1 MQIESDLDGRAPC
14 TSTVTG
20 YEDPLSQEQ
29 NMLQPPSHAKNS
41 TLVAFTAQCV
51 SGGVG
56 REACESTN
64 SPTVS
69 STVSRR
75 FFGRLHMS
83 PTGFVDGAALLNLV
97 DLDSTWP
104 RSRTRSLSISK
115 SGDAA
120 LEASKQQLQC
130 LRAFQVRRA
139 LRCIAFARS
148 PASTKLI
155 FNSRRASQAR
165 RDETTRQKGAALR
178 AKENQRMPGLRFAG

>member
-1 MQIESDLDGRAPC
+1 MPRFRTSSNWIRHGR
-14 TSTVTG
+14 V
-20 YEDPLSQEQ
+20 
-29 NMLQPPSHAKNS
+29 
-41 TLVAFTAQCV
+41 LVHVRRRAA
-51 SGGVG
+51 S
-56 REACESTN
+56 RRYAI
-64 SPTVS
+64 VS
-69 STVSRR
+69 STGYRR
-75 FFGRLHMS
+75 FGARDCMRS
-83 PTGFVDGAALLNLV
+83 IRVDNTSTLSTAFEPHLLATRRV
-97 DLDSTWP
+97 
-104 RSRTRSLSISK
+104 RSLSISK